1 MAIID
6 SIISHQIWLQR
17 NASGQVKELAPFI
30 EKMRVEI
37 RKQVLAFGDDSRT
50 RANLQKMLTE
60 LETKLKAISSDWE
73 SALLEYVQELGA
85 YEAEWTAKTLGE
97 NASANFKVPAAAQV
111 YAAIKFNPLNLSNKP
126 ADLTALTAGWGE
138 TEVSRLI
145 TGVKTGFVYGNT
157 TRQIVKEV
165 VGAGGFADISERN
178 AATVIRTVLN
188 HVSNQARE
196 LTYERNKDIITGYQ
210 WISTLDSRTSTIC
223 KGYDHQKY
231 EIGKGP
237 LPPAHPNCLLGD
249 TVVSTCSTVSN
260 VFKRTY
266 KGVIVYITTKSG
278 RRLSI
283 TPNHE
288 VLTTSGWVAAGA
300 LNKGSQL
307 ICSDNSTVSVH
318 HKENNVVAEFS
329 DVFSAANIAVNAS
342 AVRTSPTTTE
352 DFHGDGTDGEV
363 KIILVDGFSWDKVKA
378 SLAENIVG
386 DKFPTT
392 AGVNVPFVGFRS
404 AEKLTMVGFTPSD
417 GCVRSCAKRATL
429 LGGGFSHSR
438 PHSSASSSNF
448 DSLSVKQSYDWV
460 ARSADDF
467 ADFDWT
473 QAAGVEIDDVVDL
486 VFSEADF
493 CGHVYNLENENNWYL
508 ANGIVAHNC
517 RSTTIPQVDSDL
529 DFLDEGATRA
539 SKGANGGEPISADIS
554 YYEFLKRQPAFFQDE
569 ALGPVRGK
577 IFRNSGISPEEFRTI
592 STDGFGRPLTL
603 NEMAALDER
612 VAEYL
617 RNI

>member
-17 NASGQVKELAPFI
+17 NASSQVKELAPFI
-30 EKMRVEI
+30 EKMRKEV
-37 RKQVLAFGDDSRT
+37 RNQVLAFGDDART

-60 LETKLKAISSDWE
+60 LEAKLKEISTDWE
-73 SALLEYVQELGA
+73 SDLLDYVQELGA

-97 NASANFKVPAAAQV
+97 NTSVSFKVPAAAQV

-126 ADLTALTAGWGE
+126 SDLTALTAGWRD

-237 LPPAHPNCLLGD
+237 LPPAHPNC
-249 TVVSTCSTVSN
+249 
-260 VFKRTY
+260 
-266 KGVIVYITTKSG
+266 
-278 RRLSI
+278 
-283 TPNHE
+283 
-288 VLTTSGWVAAGA
+288 
-300 LNKGSQL
+300 
-307 ICSDNSTVSVH
+307 
-318 HKENNVVAEFS
+318 
-329 DVFSAANIAVNAS
+329 
-342 AVRTSPTTTE
+342 
-352 DFHGDGTDGEV
+352 
-363 KIILVDGFSWDKVKA
+363 
-378 SLAENIVG
+378 
-386 DKFPTT
+386 
-392 AGVNVPFVGFRS
+392 
-404 AEKLTMVGFTPSD
+404 
-417 GCVRSCAKRATL
+417 
-429 LGGGFSHSR
+429 
-438 PHSSASSSNF
+438 
-448 DSLSVKQSYDWV
+448 
-460 ARSADDF
+460 
-467 ADFDWT
+467 
-473 QAAGVEIDDVVDL
+473 
-486 VFSEADF
+486 
-493 CGHVYNLENENNWYL
+493 
-508 ANGIVAHNC
+508 
-517 RSTTIPQVDSDL
+517 RSTTIPLVDSDL

-539 SKGANGGEPISADIS
+539 SRGADGGEPISADIS

-603 NEMAALDER
+603 TEMAALDKR